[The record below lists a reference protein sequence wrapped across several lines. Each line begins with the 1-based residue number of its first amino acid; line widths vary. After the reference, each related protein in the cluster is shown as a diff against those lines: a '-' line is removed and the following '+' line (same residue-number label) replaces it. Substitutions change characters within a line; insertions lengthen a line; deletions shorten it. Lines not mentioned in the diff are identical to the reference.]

1 MSTTMCDTVVAVGNS
16 TKDKSVIFG
25 KNSNRVAN
33 ECHNIEYIK
42 GKKHKPNSKVKC
54 TYISIPQVEQT
65 FDVLLLKPFWMWGC
79 EMGANEH
86 GVTMGNEAVWSK
98 EPIRDIGLLGM
109 DMMRL
114 ALERTKTAKEALTTI
129 VDLLEKHG
137 QGGQCS
143 YNVIGRDYHNSFIIA
158 DSKEAWV
165 LETAD
170 KYWIAE
176 KVKDIRTI
184 SNSLTIGSKYDLIHP
199 DLIKD
204 SVAKGYSKSKEDFHF
219 ANDFIPK
226 FWPYHALTE
235 NSPRS
240 HKFTKGI
247 ERQQC
252 TTALLLRNKGKITPE
267 DVMAVF
273 RDHNIPKEK
282 EATWS
287 ADKAKA
293 SSPCH
298 HSINFTIPD
307 QTTGTVVSHI
317 KKNLQVH
324 WVTGSSVPCISTFKP
339 IFFPKPGLKKNPKT
353 SEAIFDVTAFWWI
366 NEKLQRLVCM
376 DYQKR
381 FGVIK
386 QEKDNLE
393 KEFSKQVNEIIT
405 KVKGKPSEADL
416 KKMEKITVD
425 AFSKSIKKV
434 KKWTEQIQHLP
445 IESKTNFIFR
455 SYWNKQNKK
464 VKLE

>member
-1 MSTTMCDTVVAVGNS
+1 MCDTVVAVGNA

-33 ECHNIEYIK
+33 EAHNIEFIK
-42 GKKHKPNSKVKC
+42 GKKNKKNSKVKC

-65 FDVLLLKPFWMWGC
+65 FDVLLLKPFWMVGC
-79 EMGANEH
+79 EMGANEY
-86 GVTMGNEAVWSK
+86 GVTVGNEAVWSK
-98 EPIRDIGLLGM
+98 EPVRDTGLLGM

-129 VDLLEKHG
+129 TDLLDKYG

-143 YNVIGRDYHNSFIIA
+143 YRVIGRDYHNSFIIA

-184 SNSLTIGSKYDLIHP
+184 SNTLSIGNNYDLIHP

-204 SVAKGYSKSKEDFHF
+204 AIEKGYSKSKEDFHF

-226 FWPYHALTE
+226 FRIYHALKESGT
-235 NSPRS
+235 RS
-240 HKFTKGI
+240 QHFTKGQD
-247 ERQQC
+247 RQQC
-252 TTALLLRNKGKITPE
+252 TTALLLRNKGKITPK

-273 RDHNIPKEK
+273 RNHNIPE
-282 EATWS
+282 EEENTWS

-298 HSINFTIPD
+298 HSTNFTIPD
-307 QTTGTVVSHI
+307 QTTGTLVSHI
-317 KKNLQVH
+317 KKNIQVH

-339 IFFPKPGLKKNPKT
+339 IFFPKPGLKKKLKA
-353 SEAIFDVTAFWWI
+353 SDALFDENAFWWM
-366 NEKLQRLVCM
+366 NEKFQRLVCL

-381 FGVIK
+381 ISTFK
-386 QEKDNLE
+386 KERDELE
-393 KEFSKQVNEIIT
+393 NGFSKQVNEIVA
-405 KVKGKPSEADL
+405 KVKGKPSEKTDL
-416 KKMEKITVD
+416 KKMEKITSD
-425 AFSKSIKKV
+425 AFSKSIKKI

-445 IESKTNFIFR
+445 IESKTNFIYR
-455 SYWNKQNKK
+455 SYWNKQNKQAR
-464 VKLE
+464 LE